1 MAQLTTITMD
11 GAPDYVLNFD
21 SVTGEAGQFVMSER
35 VCIWGYY
42 NDGEDYDIHDLDGN
56 RYQKVG
62 NTLTV
67 TSALNDLSVS
77 NTLTAA
83 KPIGTLSVSNG
94 GQAVSSVFVRVGGLD
109 ELIDEGYWCR
119 KGFYNDPSGAGDFIS
134 QYGAG
139 VGAFQCLSIAQMRG
153 GLYDYK
159 QYYDVPSPLHLTDCF
174 ASMAGPGVDVSLENS
189 YNKENY
195 DPETDED
202 PYNNPNA
209 PGDFDDG
216 ATDDVDIPSLPDLE
230 ATDSGFITLFRPSTA
245 QMKTLANYM
254 WSDPFDLDTFKKLF
268 ANPMDCILG
277 LSIVPVDPGA
287 GATTTVK
294 VGNIS
299 TGVSMTKA
307 AHQYVEVDCGSISVK
322 RESPGS
328 YLDQSPYTEI
338 EIYLPFIGVRPLDTD
353 DVMGKT
359 VRVVYHV
366 DVLSGAC
373 TAYVKCGS
381 SVIYQY
387 VGSCALSVPI
397 SGNDWTSAINGV
409 LGIAGAIGS
418 MVATGGATAPM
429 SATMIA
435 STVTNQM
442 KPSVEKSGGMSGS
455 GGIMAVKYPYLIISR
470 PRRVV
475 PSNQNKYLGYPAF
488 TTKKLSAVSGYNVI
502 EDIHLAKM
510 DATQQECDEIERLLK
525 SGVIL

>member
-1 MAQLTTITMD
+1 MD
-11 GAPDYVLNFD
+11 GAPDYVLEFS
-21 SVTGEAGQFVMSER
+21 SVTGESGQFTMSER
-35 VCIWGYY
+35 VCILGYY
-42 NDGEDYDIHDLDGN
+42 NDGVDYDIRDLDGN
-56 RYQKVG
+56 RYQKTG
-62 NTLTV
+62 NTVKV
-67 TSALNDLSVS
+67 TSALNDGSVS
-77 NTLTAA
+77 RTLTTGDPLAYLGVLLEDSQGNT
-83 KPIGTLSVSNG
+83 ILYLNSGTF
-94 GQAVSSVFVRVGGLD
+94 QRV
-109 ELIDEGYWCR
+109 ISPGYWCR
-119 KGFYNDPSGAGDFIS
+119 AGFYSDPEGAGDFIEE
-134 QYGAG
+134 YGGG
-139 VGAFQCLSIAQMRG
+139 VGAFQCLSVAEMRG
-153 GLYDYK
+153 GVYDYK
-159 QYYDVPSPLHLTDCF
+159 QLYDVPSPISLSQCLTG
-174 ASMAGPGVDVSLENS
+174 SGPGVIVSLQNS
-189 YNKENY
+189 YNQEEY

-216 ATDDVDIPSLPDLE
+216 ATDDVDIPGLPDLE

>member
-1 MAQLTTITMD
+1 MATLTTITMD
-11 GAPDYVLNFD
+11 GAPDYVLNFS
-21 SVTGEAGQFVMSER
+21 SVTGESAQFTMSER
-35 VCIWGYY
+35 VCILGYY
-42 NDGEDYDIHDLDGN
+42 NDGVDYDIYDLDGN
-56 RYQKVG
+56 RYQKTGNTVKLTSELNG
-62 NTLTV
+62 MTITNTLTSGDPVAYLYYTENQGV
-67 TSALNDLSVS
+67 TKLFLE
-77 NTLTAA
+77 T
-83 KPIGTLSVSNG
+83 G
-94 GQAVSSVFVRVGGLD
+94 GFLRV
-109 ELIDEGYWCR
+109 ISPGYWCR
-119 KGFYNDPSGAGDFIS
+119 AGFYADPTGAGDFIE
-134 QYGAG
+134 QYGGG
-139 VGAFQCLSIAQMRG
+139 VGAFQCLSVAEMRG
-153 GLYDYK
+153 GVYDYK
-159 QYYDVPSPLHLTDCF
+159 QLYDVPSPISLQQCLTG
-174 ASMAGPGVDVSLENS
+174 SGPGVEVSLQNS
-189 YNKENY
+189 YNQEEY